1 MRALSGVA
9 LVVMSLGPALAEA
22 QTVPPVPSSQTAGG
36 ATAPSSLWVVVGGSW
51 TTLRGDCQT
60 CEEDF
65 PYRHAASGFGDVGY
79 RVNDRM
85 DVGAEL
91 FIVAPN
97 TADGRIR
104 TVHLNAIA
112 QFRPWSSQGFF
123 LKGGAGMAFV
133 NNWVDA
139 SGPDPIDS
147 KALSLVIGAGW
158 VFNPASRVGLQLF
171 GTQHAGAL
179 GDLQSSEG
187 PIPDV
192 LGNFWTLGVGIVFR

>member
-1 MRALSGVA
+1 MRALSAVA
-9 LVVMSLGPALAEA
+9 LVVMSLAPALAGA
-22 QTVPPVPSSQTAGG
+22 QTVPPAASSQGAGG
-36 ATAPSSLWVVVGGSW
+36 ATAPSRLWVVVGGSW

-65 PYRHAASGFGDVGY
+65 PYRQAASGFGDIGY

-104 TVHLNAIA
+104 TVHLNAVA

-158 VFNPASRVGLQLF
+158 VFNPASRVGLQVF
-171 GTQHAGAL
+171 GTQHAGAV
-179 GDLQSSEG
+179 GDLQSAAG